1 MPANQTR
8 CQSMHDDPSNW
19 TLGTIYHCKDDPR
32 VIVRNRLPFG
42 WTWNFGHPR
51 VWPAL
56 LLTVFGFFTPVVL
69 ARQVGV
75 LSPFVLGAIL
85 LATLGVIVWIASR
98 IARDPDA

>member
-1 MPANQTR
+1 MHSNPTR
-8 CQSMHDDPSNW
+8 YQKMHDDPANW

-56 LLTVFGFFTPVVL
+56 MLTVFCFFMPIVVAWQL
-69 ARQVGV
+69 GV
-75 LSPFVLGAIL
+75 LSPLVLSAIL
-85 LATLGVIVWIASR
+85 LATLGVIVWLASR